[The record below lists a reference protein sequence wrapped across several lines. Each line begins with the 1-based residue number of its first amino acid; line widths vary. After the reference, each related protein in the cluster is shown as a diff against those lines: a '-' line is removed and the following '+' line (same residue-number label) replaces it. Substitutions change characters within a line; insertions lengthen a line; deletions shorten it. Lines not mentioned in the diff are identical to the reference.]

1 GVVPV
6 LAALR
11 VKGLSIQADTF
22 ASINRKI
29 HTLTEREQKVFS
41 KHTKR
46 IINKMIKEPIIHEK
60 EMVAK
65 ENSEELLTLFIDIF
79 GIDDQIK
86 DDVVYRIK
94 RTQNMTSL
102 NEPSRP
108 YYLKE
113 HSQL

>member
-1 GVVPV
+1 
-6 LAALR
+6 
-11 VKGLSIQADTF
+11 KKETFTSIK
-22 ASINRKI
+22 SKI
-29 HTLTEREQKVFS
+29 TNITEHEKKVIS
-41 KHTKR
+41 KHTKS
-46 IINKMIKEPIIHEK
+46 IIKQMIKEPIIQAK
-60 EMVAK
+60 EMDGK
-65 ENSEELLTLFIDIF
+65 ENSEALLALFIDIF

>member
-1 GVVPV
+1 NISKIIVN
-6 LAALR
+6 
-11 VKGLSIQADTF
+11 
-22 ASINRKI
+22 INQKI
-29 HTLTEREQKVFS
+29 HKITEHKQKVNI
-41 KHTKR
+41 KHTKSN
-46 IINKMIKEPIIHEK
+46 INQMIKEPIIQAK
-60 EMVAK
+60 EMAWK
-65 ENSEELLTLFIDIF
+65 ENSEELLALFIDIF

>member
-1 GVVPV
+1 MMFNY
-6 LAALR
+6 R
-11 VKGLSIQADTF
+11 SCF
-22 ASINRKI
+22 FFSSRRR
-29 HTLTEREQKVFS
+29 HTRWPRDWSSDVCSSDLKVIS
-41 KHTKR
+41 KHTKS
-46 IINKMIKEPIIHEK
+46 IINQMIKEPIIQAK
-60 EMVAK
+60 EMAGK
-65 ENSEELLTLFIDIF
+65 ENSEELLALFIDIF